1 MEGFIIRWI
10 TSYII
15 PITGLLSIKNLSGKE
30 FKLKCLRNILLIC
43 LLAIITF
50 LLYHETYSSIV
61 PFVLFLLSIFI
72 YKFIFDISFVE
83 SVLYSGIF
91 MLLLFTLE
99 IVLSFFVIPFMSI
112 QEIRSNPILFFLINV
127 IMGTAV
133 ILITKTTFIKATIR
147 KFTIKINKNKIVKT
161 VAFIVMVILAASII
175 FYIISNNYE
184 WNREFAYSIFAVLTF
199 LILLA
204 VYIREQLEYER
215 LNKEFDSFI
224 QYVKTL
230 EDWIETS
237 AFSRHEYKNNLAVLR
252 TKVTNPEALQFI
264 DDVLIEKLQ
273 LNDDWIIYL
282 KNVPKG
288 GLNGLL
294 YYKIIL
300 AKNNKVHISIDV
312 SKNCTQALSSIKGDD
327 FKNLCHLLG
336 IYLDNA
342 IVAATESRKKSMSI
356 EIYKLKDKI
365 NFVISNTYK
374 GKINLDKVNE
384 KGYTTKGEGHG
395 NGLYYAKKIIDRN
408 PLFTSEQRLMN
419 GFYVQLLYIDNKNK
433 KRQTI

>member
-1 MEGFIIRWI
+1 MEEIILKAI

-15 PITGLLSIKNLSGKE
+15 PITGLFAVKNLSGKN
-30 FKLKCLRNILLIC
+30 FVLFNIKNILLIF
-43 LLAIITF
+43 LLASITF
-50 LLYHETYSSIV
+50 LLYQEQYSFIV
-61 PFVLFLLSIFI
+61 PFVLFIVATFI
-72 YKFIFDISFVE
+72 YKFLFDLSFVE
-83 SVLYSGIF
+83 SIIYSGSFMIF
-91 MLLLFTLE
+91 MFIIEL
-99 IVLSFFVIPFMSI
+99 ILSFFVIPFTSI
-112 QEIRSNPILFFLINV
+112 DTVRREPILFLIMNIV
-127 IMGTAV
+127 IGT
-133 ILITKTTFIKATIR
+133 LIVLTTKIPI
-147 KFTIKINKNKIVKT
+147 IKISTKKLANRLNKNKIIKT
-161 VAFIVMVILAASII
+161 TGFISIAILAICVI
-175 FYIISNNYE
+175 YYIIYNNYK
-184 WNREFAYSIFAVLTF
+184 WNKEFIYSIFAIVTF
-199 LILLA
+199 IILLTI
-204 VYIREQLEYER
+204 YIREQLEYER

-419 GFYVQLLYIDNKNK
+419 GFYVQRLYIDNKNR